1 MKLDLYKYVELLSN
15 QANYDGFVTIGAS
28 IETLPALDSF
38 LEILSVDLE
47 RYYADAL
54 DEMQWRKQDTL
65 LSAPELYL
73 YVQQQNGD
81 GTEYLGLCP
90 YTDIGTD
97 LENVLLKLDP
107 MDTYP
112 NKIRNIYLSLA
123 ITKEYDWS
131 CATDIFDIKGTM
143 R

>member
-15 QANYDGFVTIGAS
+15 QANYDGFATISAS

-38 LEILSVDLE
+38 LEILSADLE

-54 DEMQWRKQDTL
+54 YEIGWQKRDTL

-73 YVQQQNGD
+73 YVQRENGHSTD
-81 GTEYLGLCP
+81 YLKLCP
-90 YTDIGTD
+90 YTDLGTD
-97 LENVLLKLDP
+97 LDEVLLKIDS
-107 MDTYP
+107 MNTYP
-112 NKIRNIYLSLA
+112 NKIKNIYLSLA

-131 CATDIFDIKGTM
+131 CATDIFDIKGTI